1 MIKVGDLVREKIK
14 LSFSWSKQRIGLLLK
29 WHDHDK
35 KYAYVHWTGRKSAY
49 PVNVETIEVI
59 NESW

>member
-14 LSFSWSKQRIGLLLK
+14 LSFSWKKKRVGLLLG

-35 KYAYVHWTGRKSAY
+35 KYAYIYWVGHKSSY
-49 PVNVETIEVI
+49 PVHIVTIEVI
-59 NESW
+59 NEIG